1 VAQAAAWAEC
11 TKSREQLAFQ
21 GRPDSVGTP
30 FFVELFAALALRVSG
45 GRGRRDRGP
54 GRGRRDRGIGRGPC
68 PLLDPNGDRAQNGH
82 DPHPNTLQKTV
93 HRHDEVQPSER
104 PDTEAESSNPRAIYN
119 VFPQDTNSLRS
130 TRNPRPGSVEERE
143 PREEAEAARY

>member
-45 GRGRRDRGP
+45 
-54 GRGRRDRGIGRGPC
+54 GRGPC

-130 TRNPRPGSVEERE
+130 TRNPGPGSVEERE